1 MKHVTLITD
10 GACLVNPGPG
20 GWAVLLRYGRHY
32 REMCGSE
39 PNTTNNRMELRAVIS
54 GLAAL
59 KEPCQVTIQTDS
71 QYVQRGVTQWMSRW
85 KRSGWKTVGKAPVK
99 NKDLWEALDEAL
111 ARHKAHWQWVKG
123 HAGHPDNSR
132 ADELAF
138 QAAQGQQKC

>member
-20 GWAVLLRYGRHY
+20 GWAALLRYGRHY

-59 KEPCQVTIQTDS
+59 REPCAVTIQTDS

-85 KRSGWKTVGKAPVK
+85 KRNGWKTAGKAPVK
-99 NKDLWEALDEAL
+99 NQDLWQALDEAL
-111 ARHKAHWQWVKG
+111 AGHTAHWQWVKG
-123 HAGHPDNSR
+123 HADNADNCR

-138 QAAQGQQKC
+138 QAAQAQNKR